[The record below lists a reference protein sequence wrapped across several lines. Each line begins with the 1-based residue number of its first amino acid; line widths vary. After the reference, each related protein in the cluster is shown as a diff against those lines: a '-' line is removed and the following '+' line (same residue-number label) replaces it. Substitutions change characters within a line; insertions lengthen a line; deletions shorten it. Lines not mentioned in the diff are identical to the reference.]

1 MIYSYHIQIILSS
14 MPLNT
19 IHFEIVTPEKVVLKE
34 EVQQITVPTKMG
46 EITVLPNHIPLVASL
61 QAGVIEI
68 KKANNEIDT
77 MAVSGGFIEVLPDKV
92 VILADTAERAADID
106 EARAE
111 EARKRAETLM
121 AEKREDV
128 DFSAVQAKIAKEL
141 ARVKAVRR
149 HKHHQEVAE

>member
-1 MIYSYHIQIILSS
+1 MS
-14 MPLNT
+14 T
-19 IHFEIVTPEKVVLKE
+19 IHFEIVTPEKTVLKE
-34 EVQQITVPTKMG
+34 EVLQLTVPTKMG
-46 EITVLPNHIPLVASL
+46 EITVLPHHFPLVASL

-68 KKANNEIDT
+68 KLLDDKVET
-77 MAVSGGFIEVLPDKV
+77 VAVSGGFIEVLPNKV

-111 EARKRAETLM
+111 EARQRAEKLM

-149 HKHHQEVAE
+149 HRSRPGAKIEF

>member
-1 MIYSYHIQIILSS
+1 

-19 IHFEIVTPEKVVLKE
+19 IKFEIVTPEKTVLKE
-34 EVQQITVPTKMG
+34 EVLQITVPTKMG

-61 QAGVIEI
+61 MPGVIEI
-68 KKANNEIDT
+68 KTADNKIETI
-77 MAVSGGFIEVLPDKV
+77 AVSGGFIEVLPDKV

-111 EARKRAETLM
+111 EARKRAEELM
-121 AEKREDV
+121 KEKKEDV
-128 DFSAVQAKIAKEL
+128 DFTAVQAKIAKEL

-149 HKHHQEVAE
+149 HRSHRGMTIEN

>member
-1 MIYSYHIQIILSS
+1 M
-14 MPLNT
+14 T
-19 IHFEIVTPEKVVLKE
+19 INFEIVTPEKTVLKE
-34 EVQQITVPTKMG
+34 EVLQITVPTKMG
-46 EITVLPNHIPLVASL
+46 EITVLPNHIPLVAGL
-61 QAGVIEI
+61 MPGVIEI
-68 KKANNEIDT
+68 KKTNNEIEM

-149 HKHHQEVAE
+149 HRNRNIIKTD